1 LSIRSKENKR
11 ETWPF
16 SHGVIPLLILAKSDN
31 FMHRYMDYMIVK
43 SDNMKATTVFKLLAL
58 TLIFVFIIGPTT
70 AATSGQEAL
79 IAGYIKSSMSNH
91 ANIINPNLSVFT
103 DTSAKPIFE
112 KNLSQFVTAEQGCSK
127 CALKNATKTWNSVL
141 GDQYNSVI
149 TAEYSKKFSGFY
161 FGAAAGAPAGG
172 GGGCCG

>member
-79 IAGYIKSSMSNH
+79 IAGYIKSSMSTSFGISPIKPSTYNG
-91 ANIINPNLSVFT
+91 INLSPDAYPKPAWVASEKFC
-103 DTSAKPIFE
+103 SA
-112 KNLSQFVTAEQGCSK
+112 
-127 CALKNATKTWNSVL
+127 CALKNVTNGENSVL
-141 GDQYNSVI
+141 MGDYASVLNKQ
-149 TAEYSKKFSGFY
+149 YSKQFTGFF
-161 FGAAAGAPAGG
+161 FGSAAGAPAGG